1 MASYGGFA
9 SVYDELMTDVPYA
22 RWADLVDSLIA
33 RYGVSK
39 PAKAP
44 ENRRR
49 SGTLTEEEALRQERD
64 LVIDLCCG
72 TGTMSCLLADR
83 GYDVTG
89 IDLSPEMLMTA
100 QEKNAGRKKPVPYL
114 CQDMRALDLYC
125 TAGTF
130 VSVCDSV
137 NCLLTDRDMLR
148 MLRGVNRFLFPGGL
162 FIFDFHTRHMYRDVL
177 GDRLIADCTE
187 RAEYIWENAYST
199 RTGRSTAQIVFYVR
213 EEDGRYRRFT
223 ETYVRRGYTLTQIRG
238 LIGQAGMTCVTAM
251 DADTGRAPHAGSE
264 RIFVV
269 ARERGKTG
277 RSV

>member
-9 SVYDELMTDVPYA
+9 SVYDELMADVPYA

-39 PAKAP
+39 PVKASVKKS
-44 ENRRR
+44 R
-49 SGTLTEEEALRQERD
+49 SNTLTEEEALRQERD

-89 IDLSPEMLMTA
+89 IDLSPEMLAAA

-177 GDRLIADCTE
+177 GDRLIADGTE
-187 RAEYIWENAYST
+187 RAEYIW
-199 RTGRSTAQIVFYVR
+199 